1 MTVFKGRVSPSIL
14 EYKAFPGRRVKAG
27 KYHAWPLSSNYMKG
41 EIPKSARDYMEN
53 FDTRAYLVIQNDS
66 IVYEEYW
73 DGFSDTTWSNSF
85 SMAKSLVSLC
95 IGKALEEGLIES
107 LDDPMSKYLDLYNE
121 EGKDRVTIRQMLT
134 MSSGMNYSE
143 SYLNPFGYAAKANY
157 GTDLQ
162 KLISNYEVD
171 EEPGKIFKYQS
182 GDSQSLAFL
191 IKAVSGK
198 SLSEYFSE
206 RIWSQI
212 GASRDA
218 LWSLDREG
226 GDEKAFCCFNSNARD
241 FARIGKLMLHK
252 GRWNGNSILD
262 STYVEMATRPAPLKE
277 KDGADNKRYG
287 YQWWMGEFSGR
298 QVFYARG
305 INGQYIFCIPEEDM
319 VVVRLGFKRSRT
331 RIDGHPED
339 SFKYIETAL
348 MLCGEEI

>member
-1 MTVFKGRVSPSIL
+1 MTVFKGRISPSIL
-14 EYKAFPGRRVKAG
+14 EYKAFPGRRVNAG
-27 KYHAWPLSSNYMKG
+27 EYHAWPLSSNYMKA
-41 EIPKSARDYMEN
+41 EITQSAREYIEDY
-53 FDTRAYLVIQNDS
+53 DTRAFLVIKNDS
-66 IVYEEYW
+66 IFYEEYW
-73 DGFSDTTWSNSF
+73 DGFTDTTWSNSF

-95 IGKALEEGLIES
+95 VGKALEEGLIES
-107 LDDPMSKYLDLYNE
+107 LDDPMSKYLDLYDQ
-121 EGKDRVTIRQMLT
+121 EGKDKVTIRQMLT

-162 KLISNYEVD
+162 KLISNYEV
-171 EEPGKIFKYQS
+171 EEESGKVFKYQS

-191 IKAVSGK
+191 IKTVSGK

-206 RIWSQI
+206 NIWSQI

-241 FARIGKLMLHK
+241 FARIGKLMLDK
-252 GRWNGNSILD
+252 GKWNGKAIID
-262 STYVEMATRPAPLKE
+262 SNYVEMATQPAALKE
-277 KDGADNKRYG
+277 KDGTDNKRYG
-287 YQWWMGEFSGR
+287 YQWWMGEFSER

-319 VVVRLGFKRSRT
+319 VVVRLGYKRSRT
-331 RIDGHPED
+331 RIEGHPED
-339 SFKYIETAL
+339 SFKYIEIAL
-348 MLCGEEI
+348 RLCGEEI